1 MGTWRRGRAGGGS
14 AAFRRRRLMRGLQAR
29 TARAIPFYYGWVILA
44 LSGVASYSSRPL
56 MAVAVL
62 TVFVVP
68 MEEELGW
75 SRTAVSAAVSL
86 GGVCAVVLS
95 PLVGPLI
102 DRYGSGLVVGVSS
115 GIAGLCAVGL
125 GAVHQIGL
133 FYLVYVPGRAVF
145 ASPLELGTATAVS
158 NWFIRRRPFALA
170 LNHISQG
177 SGLAVMPLAAQ
188 AIIGAWSWQT
198 AWYALGA
205 WTLAVGVAPAIA
217 LMARRPEDLGLEVDG
232 GGGGREPGR
241 TASSGASSSGASSP
255 GASSPGASSPGASSP
270 GVSSPGVSSPGG
282 SSSRA
287 SSSGAS
293 ASSAL
298 SGGGP
303 GGSRAVSGRRPLT
316 AADEIN
322 FTLGQAMRAP
332 AFWLMMLFAFAGFIV
347 QAGVSLHQV
356 PHFEDQ
362 GIPDSVAV
370 WTASTFAISQ
380 VPASVLWSLIAQRAA
395 ARFVMPAAGLVVAG
409 GAVVTAYASDIALGV
424 TGAFILGFGVGG
436 LHIISRL
443 TWADYFG
450 RLHLGAIRAW
460 GLAAQVAGQ
469 ALGPTAAGI
478 AVDGTGSYQ
487 GVFTAFGVNLAVVSL
502 LMLTAARPGR
512 PAGE

>member
-1 MGTWRRGRAGGGS
+1 MRTLQTRA
-14 AAFRRRRLMRGLQAR
+14 
-29 TARAIPFYYGWVILA
+29 ARAVPFYYGWVILG
-44 LSGVASYSSRPL
+44 LSGLASYSSRPL

-68 MEEELGW
+68 METELGW

-102 DRYGSGLVVGVSS
+102 DRYGSGLVVGVST

-125 GAVHQIGL
+125 GAVSHITL
-133 FYLVYVPGRAVF
+133 FFLVYVPGRAVF

-170 LNHISQG
+170 MNHILQG
-177 SGLAVMPLAAQ
+177 SGLAVMPLVAQ

-198 AWYALGA
+198 AWYALGI
-205 WTLAVGVAPAIA
+205 WTLAIGVAPAIA
-217 LMARRPEDLGLEVDG
+217 LMGRRPEDLGLEPDG
-232 GGGGREPGR
+232 GAAAPSTSTSTEASA
-241 TASSGASSSGASSP
+241 TAASSSG
-255 GASSPGASSPGASSP
+255 
-270 GVSSPGVSSPGG
+270 
-282 SSSRA
+282 
-287 SSSGAS
+287 
-293 ASSAL
+293 
-298 SGGGP
+298 
-303 GGSRAVSGRRPLT
+303 RRPRS

-322 FTLGQAMRAP
+322 FTLRQAMRTR

-362 GIPDSVAV
+362 GIPDSIAV

-380 VPASVLWSLIAQRAA
+380 VPASILWSLIAQRAA
-395 ARFVMPAAGLVVAG
+395 AQFVMPVAGLVVAG
-409 GAVVTAYASDIALGV
+409 GAAVTAFASDIFVGIL
-424 TGAFILGFGVGG
+424 GAFILGFGVGG

-469 ALGPTAAGI
+469 ACGPTAAGI
-478 AVDGTGSYQ
+478 VVDAVGSYQ
-487 GVFTAFGVNLAVVSL
+487 GVFTAFGINLAAVSL
-502 LMLTAARPGR
+502 LMVSATRPGR
-512 PAGE
+512 PAGLEAR